1 MSKKLILVMA
11 LSLVLVSGGLSSALA
26 DCGCNPCGWHLNW
39 NPCNWHLTTCGWHC
53 PSCFNYC
60 NSCSKDLDRPNPDNP
75 PAFNNNN
82 LDRGQY

>member
-1 MSKKLILVMA
+1 LEIQEIKMSKKLILVMA

-26 DCGCNPCGWHLNW
+26 DCGCNPCGWHF
-39 NPCNWHLTTCGWHC
+39 